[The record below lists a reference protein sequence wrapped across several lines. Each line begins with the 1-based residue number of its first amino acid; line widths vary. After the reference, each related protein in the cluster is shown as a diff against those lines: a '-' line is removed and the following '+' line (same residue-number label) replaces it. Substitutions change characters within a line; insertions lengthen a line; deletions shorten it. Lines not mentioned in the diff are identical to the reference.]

1 MVSGEG
7 RDCCCQPEDVSE
19 ANVAEASNW
28 PEALQMCPICWPV
41 SLLDFQKR
49 IAVIWPATLLVNS
62 VPSSKGPTWTLG
74 RAGVW
79 VVNRVCDV
87 LLADAAA
94 CAVPQKEKATTSIN
108 NAKHTN
114 PVLLILFMVS
124 SGLETARDQNRR
136 VHLNRC

>member
-79 VVNRVCDV
+79 VVNRVCDWSGEKTRSEKQTAYV
-87 LLADAAA
+87 QPPVHILPLL
-94 CAVPQKEKATTSIN
+94 PLT
-108 NAKHTN
+108 
-114 PVLLILFMVS
+114 P
-124 SGLETARDQNRR
+124 
-136 VHLNRC
+136 